1 MKTTKLVI
9 VAVAMSLLTF
19 PALAGTFIET
29 FNGANLKEWQEL
41 VENDEAPGSWEIVDN
56 ELHAIS
62 PNVWM
67 RLLTIGDKK
76 WQDYTIELDVKP
88 LEKHGQGDM
97 ANIAIAARIK
107 KTQLVSWT
115 IGDWFLPESNVI
127 CRGGNFHENRTNL
140 FHIKP
145 HPSLPLGEWS
155 TLKLVV
161 KDETYILW
169 INDQKIMETGEP
181 FIFKMPG
188 VQEVKGKAGELL
200 DFPTGGVGF
209 GLSNYTARFDNIV
222 ITGDGIPNQGQLSV
236 SSQAKLATAWGN
248 LKRF

>member
-1 MKTTKLVI
+1 MNIMKLVI
-9 VAVAMSLLTF
+9 AALIMSLLTF
-19 PALAGTFIET
+19 SALAGTFIET

-62 PNVWM
+62 PNGWM

-76 WQDYTIELDVKP
+76 WRNYTIEFDVKP
-88 LEKHGQGDM
+88 LEKHGRG
-97 ANIAIAARIK
+97 NIAIAARIK

-115 IGDWFLPESNVI
+115 VGNWLFLEPSAV
-127 CRGGNFHENRTNL
+127 CRGGNFHDNRTIL
-140 FHIKP
+140 FHIKS
-145 HPSLPLGEWS
+145 HPPLPLGEWS
-155 TLKLVV
+155 TLKLTV
-161 KDETYILW
+161 KDGTYILW

-188 VQEVKGKAGELL
+188 VQEVKGKAGELF

-222 ITGDGIPNQGQLSV
+222 ITGDGIPNQGQLLV
-236 SSQAKLATAWGN
+236 SPQAKLATTWGN